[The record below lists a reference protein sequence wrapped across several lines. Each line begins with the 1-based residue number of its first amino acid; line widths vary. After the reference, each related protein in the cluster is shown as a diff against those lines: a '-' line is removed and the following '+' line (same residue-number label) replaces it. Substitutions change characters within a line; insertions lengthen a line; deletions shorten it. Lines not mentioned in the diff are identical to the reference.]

1 LFSLPRLSRIG
12 LSDQEGETMSKKFVL
27 LAVVSV
33 VAFAASSGAPA
44 GVVSGQYIVV
54 AKPGVDAA
62 ALARDHARAD
72 GAVVSHVYGHALHG
86 YAAQLSGAGLAAVR
100 ADGRVAY
107 VAQDREVAAAA
118 PGPSAQV
125 LPTGIDR
132 IDGDLSSARSG
143 DGTGTTNINVAVLDT
158 GIDIDHPDLNVAGGV
173 SCINSSF
180 FDDGNGHG
188 THVSGTIAAKDDGIG
203 VVGVVPG
210 ARLWAVQ
217 VLNSAG
223 SGSFA
228 SVICGVDW
236 VTAHA
241 AQLGIKVANM
251 SLGGGGSDDGNC
263 GLTNNDPFHTAICNS
278 VAAGVTYVVAAGNSA
293 DDEGRH
299 VPAAYDEALTV
310 TAVADFDGK
319 PGGLGSPTCRADED
333 DSSASFSSFA
343 VSAADQGHTIAG
355 PGVCILSTWKNG
367 GYNTIS
373 GTSMATPH
381 LAGTAALCIASGGCG
396 STPAQVMRKLRSDAE
411 RYTSRNPAYGFLG
424 DPLRPI
430 AGKYFGFLTRAG
442 LY

>member
-1 LFSLPRLSRIG
+1 MRTISLA
-12 LSDQEGETMSKKFVL
+12 
-27 LAVVSV
+27 LAALV
-33 VAFAASSGAPA
+33 VALVAASGAPA
-44 GVVSGQYIVV
+44 GAAPGQYIVV
-54 AKPGVDAA
+54 AKAGVDAT
-62 ALARDHARAD
+62 ALAREHAHAD
-72 GAVVSHVYGHALHG
+72 GALVSHVYSHALHG
-86 YAAQLSGAGLAAVR
+86 YAAQLSAAGLAAVQ
-100 ADGRVAY
+100 ADARVAY
-107 VAQDREVAAAA
+107 VAEDRPVTIAA
-118 PGPSAQV
+118 PAPAAQV
-125 LPTGIDR
+125 LPTGVDR

-143 DGTGTTNINVAVLDT
+143 DGSGATNINVAVLDT
-158 GIDIDHPDLNVAGGV
+158 GIDIHHPDLNVVGGV
-173 SCINSSF
+173 SCINSAA

-203 VVGVVPG
+203 VVGVAPG

-223 SGSFA
+223 SGTFA

-241 AQLGIKVANM
+241 AELGIKVANM

-263 GLTNNDPFHTAICNS
+263 GLTNHDPFHQAICNS

-333 DSSASFSSFA
+333 DSNANFSNFA
-343 VSAADQGHTIAG
+343 VSAADQAHTIAG

-381 LAGTAALCIASGGCG
+381 LAGTAALCIASGRCKGK
-396 STPAQVMRKLRSDAE
+396 PASIIKQLRNDAAAFNNA
-411 RYTSRNPAYGFLG
+411 NPGYGFVG

-430 AGKYFGFLTRAG
+430 AGKYFGFLVRAG

>member
-1 LFSLPRLSRIG
+1 MRGLISLATVAVI
-12 LSDQEGETMSKKFVL
+12 VL
-27 LAVVSV
+27 
-33 VAFAASSGAPA
+33 VAGSSASA
-44 GVVSGQYIVV
+44 GTIPGQYIVV

-62 ALARDHARAD
+62 TLARDHTFAD
-72 GAVVSHVYGHALHG
+72 GAVVSHVYSRALNG
-86 YAAQLSGAGLAAVR
+86 YAAQLSRAGLAAVR
-100 ADGRVAY
+100 ADSRVAY
-107 VAQDREVAAAA
+107 VASDRAVVATA
-118 PGPSAQV
+118 PAPSAQV

-132 IDGDLSSARSG
+132 IDGDLSSTRSG
-143 DGTGTTNINVAVLDT
+143 DGAGAVNINVAVLDT
-158 GIDIDHPDLNVAGGV
+158 GIDVDHPDLNVVGGV
-173 SCINSSF
+173 SCTNSAF
-180 FDDGNGHG
+180 FNDGNGHG
-188 THVSGTIAAKDDGIG
+188 THVSGTIAAKDNGIG

-217 VLNSAG
+217 VLNAAG
-223 SGSFA
+223 FGSFA

-241 AQLGIKVANM
+241 AELGIKVANM

-293 DDEGRH
+293 DDEANH

-319 PGGLGSPTCRADED
+319 PGGLGSPTCRSDED
-333 DSSASFSSFA
+333 DTNANFSNFA
-343 VSAADQGHTIAG
+343 VTAADQDHTIAG

-381 LAGTAALCIASGGCG
+381 VTGTAALCIATGGCNG
-396 STPAQVMRKLRSDAE
+396 GPAQVMRKLRRDAAS
-411 RYTSRNPAYGFLG
+411 YTTRNPGYGFVG
-424 DPLRPI
+424 DPLHPI
-430 AGKYFGFLTRAG
+430 PGKFFGFLTRAG

>member
-1 LFSLPRLSRIG
+1 MRGFISLA
-12 LSDQEGETMSKKFVL
+12 TA
-27 LAVVSV
+27 AVVAMIAVSNA
-33 VAFAASSGAPA
+33 VAGTIP
-44 GVVSGQYIVV
+44 GQYIVV

-62 ALARDHARAD
+62 TLARDHTLTD
-72 GAVVSHVYGHALHG
+72 GAVVSHVYGRALNG
-86 YAAQLSGAGLAAVR
+86 YAAQLSVPGLAAVR
-100 ADGRVAY
+100 ADLRVAY
-107 VAQDREVAAAA
+107 VAPDRTVSATA
-118 PGPSAQV
+118 PTPSAQV

-132 IDGDLSSARSG
+132 IDGEVSSTQSG
-143 DGTGTTNINVAVLDT
+143 DGTGAVGINVAVLDT

-217 VLNSAG
+217 VLNAAG

-333 DSSASFSSFA
+333 DSSANFSNFA
-343 VSAADQGHTIAG
+343 VSAADQEHTIAG

-381 LAGTAALCIASGGCG
+381 LTGTAALCIASGGCA
-396 STPAQVMRKLRSDAE
+396 SNPAQVMRKLRNDAE
-411 RYTSRNPAYGFLG
+411 RYTSKNPAYGFLG

>member
-1 LFSLPRLSRIG
+1 MRRLIALCAGVLG
-12 LSDQEGETMSKKFVL
+12 LLG
-27 LAVVSV
+27 
-33 VAFAASSGAPA
+33 AAAAPA
-44 GVVSGQYIVV
+44 GSGLGQYIVV

-72 GAVVSHVYGHALHG
+72 GAVVSHVYRHALRG
-86 YAAQLSGAGLAAVR
+86 YAAELSTQGVATVR

-107 VAQDREVAAAA
+107 VAEDRVVEADAPA
-118 PGPSAQV
+118 PGAQV

-132 IDGDLSSARSG
+132 IDGEVSSTQSG
-143 DGTGTTNINVAVLDT
+143 NGSGAVNINVAVLDT
-158 GIDIDHPDLNVAGGV
+158 GIDVDHPDLNVVGGM
-173 SCINSSF
+173 SCTDSAF

-217 VLNSAG
+217 VLNAAG
-223 SGSFA
+223 SGSFG
-228 SVICGVDW
+228 SVICGIDW

-241 AQLGIKVANM
+241 SQLGIKVANM
-251 SLGGGGSDDGNC
+251 SLSGGGADDGNC
-263 GLTNNDPFHTAICNS
+263 GLTNHDPLHTAMCNS
-278 VAAGVTYVVAAGNSA
+278 VDAGVTYAVSAGNQA
-293 DDEGRH
+293 IDEANR
-299 VPAAYDEALTV
+299 VPASYNEALTV

-333 DSSASFSSFA
+333 DSSANFSNFA
-343 VSAADQGHTIAG
+343 VSSADQAHTIAG

-373 GTSMATPH
+373 GTSMSAPH
-381 LAGTAALCIASGGCG
+381 LAGTAALCIADGGCG
-396 STPAQVMRKLRSDAE
+396 GSPSQVIKQLRNDAA
-411 RYTSRNPAYGFLG
+411 RYTSRNPDYGFVG

-430 AGKYFGFLTRAG
+430 AGKFFGYLTRAG